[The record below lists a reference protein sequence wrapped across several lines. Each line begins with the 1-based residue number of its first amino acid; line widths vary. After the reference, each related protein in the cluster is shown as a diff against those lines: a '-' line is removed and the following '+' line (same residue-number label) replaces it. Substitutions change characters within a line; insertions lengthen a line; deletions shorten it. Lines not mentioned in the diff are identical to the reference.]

1 MEEKIREFKVGS
13 EDDMLANATKTQKE
27 TKGLSGFEGIIGLG
41 LVSALF
47 GGKDPSEIK
56 EIMEESEK
64 PTTLKSLEK
73 QFKLTTNTLFEIFS
87 LQQTKINELESKIDV
102 IKKSLKG

>member
-13 EDDMLANATKTQKE
+13 EDDMLANASEINKE
-27 TKGLSGFEGIIGLG
+27 TSGFDPSGAIMGLA
-41 LVSALF
+41 LVSAIF
-47 GGKDPSEIK
+47 GDKSFDEIK
-56 EIMEESEK
+56 KTMEESDK

-73 QFKLTTNTLFEIFS
+73 QFKLTTNSLFEIFS
-87 LQQTKINELESKIDV
+87 MQQKRINELESKIDV

>member
-1 MEEKIREFKVGS
+1 MEEKIREFRVGS
-13 EDDMLANATKTQKE
+13 EDDMLTNATKTQKE
-27 TKGLSGFEGIIGLG
+27 IKSLSGFEGIIGLA

-47 GGKDPSEIK
+47 GSKDPSEIK
-56 EIMEESEK
+56 EIMEESDK
-64 PTTLKSLEK
+64 PTTIKSLEK

-87 LQQTKINELESKIDV
+87 LQQKKINELESKIDV

>member
-1 MEEKIREFKVGS
+1 MEEKIKEFKVGS

-27 TKGLSGFEGIIGLG
+27 TKGLSGFEGIVGLA

-56 EIMEESEK
+56 EIIEESEK

-87 LQQTKINELESKIDV
+87 VQQKRIDELESTLKT
-102 IKKSLKG
+102 IKKSLKR

>member
-1 MEEKIREFKVGS
+1 MEYEKELKIGS

-27 TKGLSGFEGIIGLG
+27 TKSFSGFEGILG
-41 LVSALF
+41 ISLVSALF
-47 GGKDPSEIK
+47 GGKDASEIK
-56 EIMEESEK
+56 EIIEESEK

-87 LQQTKINELESKIDV
+87 MQQKKINELESKIDV
-102 IKKSLKG
+102 IKKSLRK

>member
-13 EDDMLANATKTQKE
+13 EDDMLAHASEINKT
-27 TKGLSGFEGIIGLG
+27 TSGFGGWDSIIGLA
-41 LVSALF
+41 LISAVF
-47 GGKDPSEIK
+47 EGKSFDEIK
-56 EIMEESEK
+56 KLMEESDK

-73 QFKLTTNTLFEIFS
+73 QFKLMTNSFFEIFS
-87 LQQTKINELESKIDV
+87 LQQKKINELESKIDV